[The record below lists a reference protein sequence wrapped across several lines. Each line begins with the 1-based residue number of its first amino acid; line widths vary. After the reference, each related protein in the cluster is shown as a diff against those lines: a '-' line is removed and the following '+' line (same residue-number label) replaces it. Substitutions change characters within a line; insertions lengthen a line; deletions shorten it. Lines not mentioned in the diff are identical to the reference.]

1 MYTTQTDLS
10 SRSSPEEVVN
20 ISLTKS
26 QWGRLTSNVNATG
39 MERERVM
46 PIVDK
51 IRIDYFQQTSKLG
64 SKHFIF
70 VK

>member
-10 SRSSPEEVVN
+10 SRSSPEEIVN
-20 ISLTKS
+20 ISLTKA
-26 QWGRLTSNVNATG
+26 QWDRLTSNVNATG

-51 IRIDYFQQTSKLG
+51 IRIEAKLHPRQG
-64 SKHFIF
+64 VEYKLNIYA
-70 VK
+70 